1 MHPKLSRT
9 VQFCF
14 YSLVIFIVF
23 AAAAA
28 KSASKTVPLY
38 LGLLLFVLFIFTG
51 LNTMAKNKESS
62 GSSWACKW
70 LKVSESA
77 IGGVIIAAVFA
88 AILWFAVYGIK

>member
-23 AAAAA
+23 AAASA
-28 KSASKTVPLY
+28 KTANKTVPLG
-38 LGLLLFVLFIFTG
+38 LGALLFVLFIFAG
-51 LNTMAKNKESS
+51 LNTMTKNRESAGS
-62 GSSWACKW
+62 GWACKW

-77 IGGVIIAAVFA
+77 IGGVIVVAVLA